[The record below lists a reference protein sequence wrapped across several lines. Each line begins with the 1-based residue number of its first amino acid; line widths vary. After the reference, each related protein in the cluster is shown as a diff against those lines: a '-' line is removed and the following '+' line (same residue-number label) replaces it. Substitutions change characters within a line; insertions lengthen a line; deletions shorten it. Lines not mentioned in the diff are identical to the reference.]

1 MADSEHRPGSLAAK
15 LNHLFATVKAPESS
29 REYTNEQVADAICK
43 AGEKISTTYVWQLR
57 NGHRDNPTI
66 KHLEGLAK
74 FFGIPV
80 TYFFDDSAAEL
91 VDQRLAE
98 LLEAHDRLLAAT
110 SRDEIQVMAA
120 RAGALSPEGFNQVA
134 EMVKVVYELEQLKRG
149 GAAKD

>member
-1 MADSEHRPGSLAAK
+1 MTASERPPGTLAAK
-15 LNHLFATVKAPESS
+15 LNHLFATVKPAGSS
-29 REYTNEQVADAICK
+29 REYTNEQVADAICES
-43 AGEKISTTYVWQLR
+43 GEKISTTYIWQLR
-57 NGHRDNPTI
+57 SGRRDNPTI

-74 FFGIPV
+74 FFGIPIP
-80 TYFFDDSAAEL
+80 YFFDEDVTQH

-98 LLEAHDRLLAAT
+98 LRDAHERLLAAT

-134 EMVKVVYELEQLKRG
+134 EMVNVVYELEQLKRG